1 LCDRLQERIGV
12 DIRPHVVYKRSYAHE
27 EFQSDYHS
35 YKGNAY
41 GLANTLM
48 QTAFLKPKLKSSR
61 INNLYYCGQLTV
73 PGPGMPPGI
82 ISGQLAAREIIKKN

>member
-1 LCDRLQERIGV
+1 
-12 DIRPHVVYKRSYAHE
+12 
-27 EFQSDYHS
+27 
-35 YKGNAY
+35 
-41 GLANTLM
+41 M